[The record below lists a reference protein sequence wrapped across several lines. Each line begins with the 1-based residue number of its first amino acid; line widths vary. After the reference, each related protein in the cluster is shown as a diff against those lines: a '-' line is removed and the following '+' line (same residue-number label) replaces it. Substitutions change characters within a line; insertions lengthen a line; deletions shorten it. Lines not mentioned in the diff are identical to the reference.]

1 VKTFPHLS
9 PALFFA
15 PLQIVDQRIRFRY
28 NLGTGEQQLMLSY
41 VNVSDGQWHTVRVN
55 RIGQWAVM
63 KLDSGE
69 GRFFNETFGV
79 PGGHVQI
86 RVSQRSMFAGGNVRF
101 PSIQSEPLVD
111 MDYADS
117 K

>member
-1 VKTFPHLS
+1 
-9 PALFFA
+9 
-15 PLQIVDQRIRFRY
+15 
-28 NLGTGEQQLMLSY
+28 MLSY
-41 VNVSDGQWHTVRVN
+41 VNVSDGQWHTVRVD

-79 PGGHVQI
+79 RNGHIQI

-111 MDYADS
+111 MDYANS
-117 K
+117 KCLVHIS